1 MYNALC
7 LFNDQFAHINPVER
21 ALENKISFTY
31 TATWHPSEIDKE
43 NPDIIIGINEHHLG
57 ISECYAYAKGKNIPT
72 LTLQDGIL
80 EWRHM
85 FENPLYNG
93 LTGPPLHAPVL
104 ADKMACIGLT
114 SASLIGCLGNWH
126 KVELTGMPKMD
137 DLKFTSSASFKTIGN
152 SRKKILILTSSKPWF
167 TDRQREIVLQEL
179 TDLKNKLAE
188 LSNVQVVWRV
198 TKDLPKI
205 LGIDN
210 TYSEKSTVEL
220 GALIEECDAV
230 ITTISTTILESQL
243 LERPTAILD
252 YFNTSNFVGTR
263 WAIRHISQMDNVL
276 TEILNPTQTDKRI
289 QDFFLQ
295 QNITLGVDSAAQRT
309 AQLILLMIEFNR
321 NNPGQM
327 LPANLLKKSFYPQ
340 ALPMDVE
347 EMPTNKL
354 LENQNEILLRQ
365 EVINR
370 LKYQNQQLED
380 RLKSRSLYSV
390 MQKVFKVIKRTS
402 KLK

>member
-1 MYNALC
+1 MYKALC
-7 LFNDQFAHINPVER
+7 LFNDQFAHIIPIER
-21 ALENKISFTY
+21 ALENKVSLTY
-31 TATWHPSEIDKE
+31 TANWYSAEIEKE

-57 ISECYAYAKGKNIPT
+57 IAECYAYAKGKNIPT

-104 ADKMACIGLT
+104 ADKMACIGLS

-152 SRKKILILTSSKPWF
+152 STKKILVLTSSKPWF
-167 TDRQREIVLQEL
+167 TEQQREIVLQEL

-188 LSNVQVVWRV
+188 HKNLQVTWRV
-198 TKDLPKI
+198 TKELPEI
-205 LGIDN
+205 LKIDN
-210 TYSEKSTVEL
+210 TYSEKSTKEL
-220 GALIEECDAV
+220 SALIEDCDAV
-230 ITTISTTILESQL
+230 ITTISTTILEAQL

-263 WAIRHISQMDNVL
+263 WAIRHISQIDSVL
-276 TEILNPTQTDKRI
+276 AELLNPTQTDKGI

-295 QNITLGVDSAAQRT
+295 QNIALAVDSAAQRT
-309 AQLILLMIEFNR
+309 AQLILLMIEYTR
-321 NNPGQM
+321 NNPGQI
-327 LPANLLKKSFYPQ
+327 LPVNMLKKSFYPE

-347 EMPTNKL
+347 EIPTNVF
-354 LENQNEILLRQ
+354 LENQSEILLRQ

-380 RLKSRSLYSV
+380 RLKSRSIYSV